1 MLPSVILHNSISLD
15 GSLIGFE
22 PDMETHYRIAGDYKA
37 EVHLIGS
44 NTAVTGF
51 ELFGGPP
58 PEEEKDRRRPE
69 RDEGLPYWAVID
81 TKGRLKGLLHGLRSF
96 EYCRDVVVLVS
107 ERTPEDYLE
116 YLKERDYRYHL
127 VGDEHVD
134 LGRALELF
142 RSDYGAKTVLC
153 DTGKV
158 LGNLL
163 LQKGLVS
170 EVSLLVH
177 PIIVG
182 KSAYN
187 MFGDVE
193 GNIGMKLKKSETFDN
208 GCVWNVYEMGGE

>member
-1 MLPSVILHNSISLD
+1 MLPRVILHNSISLD
-15 GSLIGFE
+15 GSLTGFE
-22 PDMETHYRIAGDYKA
+22 PDMETHYRIAGDFKA
-37 EVHLIGS
+37 GVHLIGS

-69 RDEGLPYWAVID
+69 RDEGLPYWTVID

-107 ERTPEDYLE
+107 KRTSENYLE
-116 YLKERDYRYHL
+116 YLREREYRYHL
-127 VGDEHVD
+127 VGEEHVD
-134 LGRALELF
+134 LVRALELLHTE
-142 RSDYGAKTVLC
+142 YGAKTVLC

-158 LGNLL
+158 LGDLL
-163 LQKGLVS
+163 LEKGLVS

-182 KSAYN
+182 KSSYN
-187 MFGDVE
+187 MFGDIK
-193 GNIGMKLKKSETFDN
+193 GNIGMKLKNSKAFDT
-208 GCVWNVYEMGGE
+208 GCVWNVYERRGD